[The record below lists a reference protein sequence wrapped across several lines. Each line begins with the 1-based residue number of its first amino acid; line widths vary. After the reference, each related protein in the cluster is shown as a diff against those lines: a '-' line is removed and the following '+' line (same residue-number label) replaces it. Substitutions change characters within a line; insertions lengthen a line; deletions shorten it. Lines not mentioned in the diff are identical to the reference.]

1 MSSRHALIASF
12 AMVFTLLVSVSSA
25 SAQNPWSPIK
35 PNPSVQVTDGVF
47 AASPL
52 RLPFTQVS
60 VVAVAPENSEQP
72 SQDFEHVY
80 NAPYAEVVEFFNGE
94 EARKDGH
101 EVLDANAFPESKG
114 YKLRTSGSG
123 DERNGMFFR
132 LSHREIS
139 RDILVLVE
147 PRGSQTVVTF
157 RNVVITNISSG
168 VMPARQGFLGV
179 NFREALPF
187 NWN

>member
-1 MSSRHALIASF
+1 MTARHTLF
-12 AMVFTLLVSVSSA
+12 VTVAMTTLLTCAVA
-25 SAQNPWSPIK
+25 SAQQPWSAIK

-47 AASPL
+47 LESPL
-52 RLPFTQVS
+52 RLPFSQVS
-60 VVAVAPENSEQP
+60 VESVAPQNSAQP

-80 NAPYAEVVEFFNGE
+80 NASYEEVFEFFNGE
-94 EARKDGH
+94 DARKQGSA
-101 EVLDANAFPESKG
+101 VLDAKLFPESKG

-123 DERNGMFFR
+123 EEGNGTFFR
-132 LSHREIS
+132 LAHRELS
-139 RDILVLVE
+139 RDILIVVM
-147 PRGSQTVVTF
+147 PRGNQTTVIF

-179 NFREALPF
+179 NFKDALPF